1 MSNNGFNN
9 YPGYRGMTTAVPN
22 NPTFIPLKGQR
33 VSSFNEVQAIPVD
46 FDGSVFY
53 FPDSTNK
60 RIYTKQI
67 GMDGTA
73 IYNVYEKSEMP
84 LNAVDG
90 QFITRTEFDNVIG
103 QIRNMLQQIVGQ
115 QAQPMVQQSQPQ
127 MAQPQMA
134 AQPQQQQPVAEPQ
147 NNPASQF

>member
-9 YPGYRGMTTAVPN
+9 YPGYRGMATAPS
-22 NPTFIPLKGQR
+22 NPAFIPLKGQR

-115 QAQPMVQQSQPQ
+115 PQQPQ
-127 MAQPQMA
+127 QQPVAQPQMA